1 MDHKF
6 RISPFSIIPKV
17 EEMWEVQEKDMNYE
31 VGTGQSLTLE
41 SKMMTM
47 MLIYPLHVKQ
57 RHKLT

>member
-6 RISPFSIIPKV
+6 RISPFNTIPKV
-17 EEMWEVQEKDMNYE
+17 EEMWDVQERDVNYE
-31 VGTGQSLTLE
+31 VGTGQRLTLE

-57 RHKLT
+57 RPKIT